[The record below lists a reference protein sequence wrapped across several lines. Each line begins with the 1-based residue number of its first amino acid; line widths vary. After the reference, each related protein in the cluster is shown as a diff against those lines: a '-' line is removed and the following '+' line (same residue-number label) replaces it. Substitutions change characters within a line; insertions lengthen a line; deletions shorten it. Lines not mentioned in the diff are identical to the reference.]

1 MAWTGP
7 AYIVTGFLAALAGWV
22 AVVGVRRGL
31 LSAGVVVALALGG
44 GAAGRGD
51 RVPLR
56 ELRLRDHAGA
66 RVAGMVPV
74 VIPLS
79 WFVMLFASFAI
90 AARCGLG
97 AAGTCVVAALGLV
110 AWDVLMDRR

>member
-1 MAWTGP
+1 
-7 AYIVTGFLAALAGWV
+7 
-22 AVVGVRRGL
+22 
-31 LSAGVVVALALGG
+31 
-44 GAAGRGD
+44 
-51 RVPLR
+51 
-56 ELRLRDHAGA
+56 
-66 RVAGMVPV
+66 MVPV